1 MNYSQSQIKH
11 YMDDQIHQME
21 EGLDNLRERD
31 FQPDGMGDLYNG
43 MLKHTVSFE
52 IQHMRTILR
61 CRIPLC
67 DHKLLLVYPS
77 YDKNRIR

>member
-11 YMDDQIHQME
+11 YLDDQIHQMD

-52 IQHMRTILR
+52 IQHMRKLR
-61 CRIPLC
+61 DELIQALE
-67 DHKLLLVYPS
+67 D
-77 YDKNRIR
+77 

>member
-1 MNYSQSQIKH
+1 
-11 YMDDQIHQME
+11 MDDQIHQME

-52 IQHMRTILR
+52 IQHMRKLR
-61 CRIPLC
+61 EDVYKRQPWNCAWKRPP
-67 DHKLLLVYPS
+67 KLDVPP
-77 YDKNRIR
+77 